1 MAMSLRS
8 TQKEKKWYW
17 NKIYTEHF
25 YATANF
31 VGFSSSD
38 MKQVIEQICD
48 TMQETIDSVA
58 TTLTKQIDENVRD
71 QIFTGVIKQVQKVSM
86 K

>member
-1 MAMSLRS
+1 
-8 TQKEKKWYW
+8 
-17 NKIYTEHF
+17 
-25 YATANF
+25 
-31 VGFSSSD
+31 

-48 TMQETIDSVA
+48 TMQEIIDSVA
-58 TTLTKQIDENVRD
+58 TTLPKQIDENVRD